1 MENPRYTLT
10 ICFTDN
16 ETTDVFADNVLFHDN
31 YINIK
36 RQSVDGADCVMI
48 VPFSSIK
55 YLLSKRFKG

>member
-1 MENPRYTLT
+1 MENPIYRLT

-36 RQSVDGADCVMI
+36 RQGVDVVMI

-55 YLLSKRFKG
+55 YLLSKKMR